1 MSSKTTRQTSD
12 MPAFARNLN
21 AALAATG
28 ETTEGFARRVDLTL
42 RMVQRYRHGDS
53 EPSGA
58 NAVRLARALG
68 LTVEELFAEEP
79 SPTQEA
85 A

>member
-1 MSSKTTRQTSD
+1 MSSETTRRTHDNS
-12 MPAFARNLN
+12 AFARNLN

-28 ETTEGFARRVDLTL
+28 ETTEAFARRVDLTL

-53 EPSGA
+53 EPSGQ
-58 NAVRLARALG
+58 NAVRIAQALG
-68 LTVEELFAEEP
+68 VSVEDLFSDDMP
-79 SPTQEA
+79 REA